1 MNDEKAAPPA
11 RKPGGRLESLGY
23 GGTRLKP
30 QVLKTLS
37 PKMLRLIDAMV
48 NGVDSTSV
56 CQLTREVQDIHPE
69 TGEAIKVTRPIERG
83 TALTLIEAADFLG
96 IKRRQARDLFGQAL
110 FQKELGRAI
119 QALKD
124 GHKAEAVHKQIEIMR
139 DPGARKAADRKVQ
152 LEAAREILGEGEK
165 RQGTSVN
172 INVGPTLVPGYV
184 IRLPAK
190 REPPT
195 IEGEAVHKP
204 ASVVELRPDS
214 RGVPGTWPPRDD
226 PPEAA

>member
-83 TALTLIEAADFLG
+83 TALTLM
-96 IKRRQARDLFGQAL
+96 KRPTFSELNAGRPATCSARPCF
-110 FQKELGRAI
+110 
-119 QALKD
+119 
-124 GHKAEAVHKQIEIMR
+124 
-139 DPGARKAADRKVQ
+139 RK
-152 LEAAREILGEGEK
+152 
-165 RQGTSVN
+165 S
-172 INVGPTLVPGYV
+172 
-184 IRLPAK
+184 
-190 REPPT
+190 
-195 IEGEAVHKP
+195 
-204 ASVVELRPDS
+204 
-214 RGVPGTWPPRDD
+214 
-226 PPEAA
+226 